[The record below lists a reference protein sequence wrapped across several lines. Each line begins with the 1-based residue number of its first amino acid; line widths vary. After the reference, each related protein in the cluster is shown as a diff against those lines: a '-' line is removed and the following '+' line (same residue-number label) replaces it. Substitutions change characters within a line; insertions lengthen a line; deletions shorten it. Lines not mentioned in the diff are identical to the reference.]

1 MEILT
6 DKDLDEARRQAPPVR
21 IDGIGVDTSRPENG
35 VWLVL
40 RKASTGR
47 MEIYGADAESMVNTL
62 RAAVKKLESSI
73 WRGFASVRQGM
84 WCRCWERGHL
94 ARLNIAGLRPAAGE

>member
-1 MEILT
+1 MT
-6 DKDLDEARRQAPPVR
+6 ASSP
-21 IDGIGVDTSRPENG
+21 
-35 VWLVL
+35 
-40 RKASTGR
+40 ASTACLAYVILPFVLISG
-47 MEIYGADAESMVNTL
+47 ISLLSFAANTTSVQ
-62 RAAVKKLESSI
+62 RY